1 MIKEIDFYTS
11 KGAYFAVNSI
21 EISIQDILW
30 SLKKYIVWIIMAT
43 LIGALAAYCMTRF
56 FSTPVYSTKVSFCA
70 FAKSHSE
77 TGEADNSELVANNTI
92 ANTYAILLTS
102 EPVTT
107 AVSEKLGGLVSP
119 GAVAGMITTS
129 RPNNTQII
137 NVTLKGSDPQ
147 LIMDVGNALLEVAP
161 SEMSGIM
168 GAGEMTPVN
177 SARSATKISPNMST
191 NITYGI
197 LIGLLL
203 SCAIVVVIAML
214 DTTIWREED
223 LERAFDIPVLGSVP
237 SMFTHEQPR
246 VQKSRR

>member
-1 MIKEIDFYTS
+1 MIREIDFYTS

-56 FSTPVYSTKVSFCA
+56 FSTPVYSTNVSFCA
-70 FAKSHSE
+70 FAKSHGA
-77 TGEADNSELVANNTI
+77 TGEADNSELAANNTI

-107 AVSEKLGGLVSP
+107 AVSEALGGRVAP
-119 GAVAGMITTS
+119 GAVGGMISAS
-129 RPNNTQII
+129 RPNNTQMIY
-137 NVTLKGSDPQ
+137 VTIRGSNPQ

-161 SEMSGIM
+161 GELSKIM
-168 GAGEMTPVN
+168 GSGEMTAVD
-177 SARSATKISPNMST
+177 SARFASQISPNISS
-191 NITYGI
+191 NVTYGL
-197 LIGLLL
+197 LIGLLV

-223 LERAFDIPVLGSVP
+223 LERAFDIPILGAIP
-237 SMFTHEQPR
+237 SMYTGEQPGR
-246 VQKSRR
+246 HKMRR